1 MSAPP
6 DLYGVI
12 GHPVSHSR
20 SPQIHRLF
28 ASQTGQNLDYVL
40 LDAEPGEFVDVVTE
54 FRDRGGRG
62 LNVTVPFKEEAYAI
76 ATRCSQRA
84 RLAGA
89 VNTLAWLDG
98 ELIGDN
104 TDGTGLTRDL
114 EANLGVRIEGASV
127 LLVGAG
133 GAARGVVAP
142 LLDCGARRLVVANR
156 TPERAT
162 ELVARFG
169 SSPRLRSI
177 ALGDVGGPFDLV
189 VNATSASL
197 KGQIPAI
204 PAAAVGAT
212 TFCYDMMYATEPTAF
227 LLWARD
233 HGAGGSADG
242 LGMLVEQAAESF
254 FLWRGIRPDTAA
266 VLEQVRSSLD

>member
-1 MSAPP
+1 MSASP

-28 ASQTGQNLDYVL
+28 ASQTGQNMDYVL
-40 LDAEPGEFVDVVTE
+40 LDAEPGEFVDVVNE
-54 FRDRGGRG
+54 FRDRGGKG

-76 ATRCSQRA
+76 AARCSERA

-104 TDGTGLTRDL
+104 TDGAGLTRDL
-114 EANLGVRIEGASV
+114 EANLGANIEGASV

-142 LLDCGARRLVVANR
+142 LLDRGARSLVVANR
-156 TPERAT
+156 TPERAA

-169 SSPRLRSI
+169 SSPRLRSM
-177 ALGDVGGPFDLV
+177 ALGDVCDPFDLV

-197 KGQIPAI
+197 KGQVPAI
-204 PAAAVGAT
+204 PAAAVGTT

-233 HGAGGSADG
+233 HGAGGVADG

-254 FLWRGIRPDTAA
+254 FLWRGIRPDTRA
-266 VLEQVRSSLD
+266 VLKQMRSSLE